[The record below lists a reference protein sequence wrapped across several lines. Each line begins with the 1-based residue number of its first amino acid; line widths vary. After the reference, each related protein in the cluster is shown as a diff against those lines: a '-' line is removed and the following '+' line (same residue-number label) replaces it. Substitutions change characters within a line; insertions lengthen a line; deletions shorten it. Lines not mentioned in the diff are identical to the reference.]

1 MQVITSKEN
10 KIYKMCKAL
19 AMKKYRDELA
29 LYIVEGKKTVKEA
42 CDARLAEMVVVSESY
57 ARECEIFFEQT
68 VVLSDALFQKLTQ
81 TVTSQGIL
89 AIASKKAYNE
99 EAFTNAIMAQE
110 GEASNIVVLDKL
122 QDPGNIGTIIRTADA
137 AGFGGLVAIKGTGD
151 IFSPKVIRA
160 CAGSIFRL
168 PIFFAKSEKQA
179 VSLVRGANKKI
190 VTTALDA
197 DKYYFDEDL
206 SNNTALVFGNEGNG
220 ISKEM
225 REYSDTCI
233 KIPMNKKVDSLNVAV
248 AAGILIYQTKA
259 YQVKGRVR

>member
-10 KIYKMCKAL
+10 KIYKMCRAL
-19 AMKKYRDELA
+19 VMKKYRDELA

-42 CDARLAEMVVVSESY
+42 CDAHLAEMVVVSESY
-57 ARECEIFFEQT
+57 ARGCEIFFEQT
-68 VVLSDALFQKLTQ
+68 TVLSDALFQKLTQ

-168 PIFFAKSEKQA
+168 PVFFAESEEQA
-179 VSLVRGANKKI
+179 VSLVRRANKKI

-206 SNNTALVFGNEGNG
+206 SNNIALVFGNEGNG
-220 ISKEM
+220 ISKKM
-225 REYSDTCI
+225 REHSDTCI
-233 KIPMNKKVDSLNVAV
+233 KIPMNEKVDSLNVAV

-259 YQVKGRVR
+259 YQVKGRVK